1 MIKDE
6 NYYQIN
12 GWMLNK
18 LHLKG
23 VALNI
28 YAIIYG
34 FSQDGESEFKGSRK
48 YLCEF
53 TGATKPTIDKALED
67 LINQGLIVKKTE
79 ILNNVKF
86 NKYQANLETIK
97 NFASSK
103 ETLPG
108 SKETL
113 LGGGKETLPNNNN
126 IDNIDIKKERKTA
139 SQYDA
144 ILESKVKNEEI
155 RETLREFIKMRTFI
169 KKPMTSRALELL
181 IAKLKRLAGQ
191 NKQKALDIL
200 NNSIINCWQD
210 IYELKAEPKVQSID
224 EKLES
229 ERKKRE
235 RDKQQAEQFRNL
247 QIALNERFDSK

>member
-113 LGGGKETLPNNNN
+113 LGGGKETLPNNNIINKNKN
-126 IDNIDIKKERKTA
+126 INNNICPVAIEILNYLNEKAGTHFKPVDSNLKFINARLKDYTA
-139 SQYDA
+139 DD
-144 ILESKVKNEEI
+144 LKRVVDLKVKDWKGTQMQQYL
-155 RETLREFIKMRTFI
+155 RPETLFNATKFETYANGLKEIKEDKPQEFIHNNYTEEQKSGFY
-169 KKPMTSRALELL
+169 ADLE
-181 IAKLKRLAGQ
+181 KV
-191 NKQKALDIL
+191 
-200 NNSIINCWQD
+200 
-210 IYELKAEPKVQSID
+210 EL
-224 EKLES
+224 
-229 ERKKRE
+229 
-235 RDKQQAEQFRNL
+235 
-247 QIALNERFDSK
+247 